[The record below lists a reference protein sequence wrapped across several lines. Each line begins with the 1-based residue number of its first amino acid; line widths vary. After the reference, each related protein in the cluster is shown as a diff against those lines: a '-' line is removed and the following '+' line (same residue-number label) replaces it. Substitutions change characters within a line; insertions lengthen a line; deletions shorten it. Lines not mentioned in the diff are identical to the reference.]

1 MNKRIL
7 ATALWSLAGW
17 SLGLMLAWLTGLPSL
32 VGPVF
37 AVVLAAI
44 VWWDPTGRLWHGAR

>member
-7 ATALWSLAGW
+7 ATVLWSLAGW